1 MALTVDDLKTQLN
14 LTADAVLDEIDP
26 VRLSRILDAAMAH
39 TERQLGF
46 KLTDTEQFPN
56 GPPADVEQAILMLAA
71 HWYENREASIVG
83 VSAQAIPFGF
93 DEIIRE
99 HRSYSFG

>member
-1 MALTVDDLKTQLN
+1 MALTPDDLKAQLN
-14 LTADAVLDEIDP
+14 GVVAEDEAMLP
-26 VRLSRILDAAMAH
+26 RLLDAAVAH

-46 KLTDTEQFPN
+46 KLNDTEQFPE
-56 GPPADVEQAILMLAA
+56 GAPADVEQAILMLAA

-83 VSAQAIPFGF
+83 VTAQAVPFGF

-99 HRSYSFG
+99 HRSYTYG

>member
-1 MALTVDDLKTQLN
+1 MALTTDDLKVQLN
-14 LTADAVLDEIDP
+14 GVVAEDEAMLP
-26 VRLSRILDAAMAH
+26 RLLDAAVAH

-46 KLTDTEQFPN
+46 KLTDTKQFPE
-56 GPPADVEQAILMLAA
+56 GAPADVEQAVLMLAA

-83 VSAQAIPFGF
+83 VSAQAVPFGF

-99 HRSYSFG
+99 HRAYTYG